1 MATPYQESV
10 SYSPSFPQVGFSPST
25 VPREIIPEQF
35 TSEDKQLQQL
45 AQFSQTLGKGLFEY
59 QTKRN
64 EQQMM
69 EGYNL
74 ALSEDND
81 PEVSQQIRSAESQLK
96 ADDKI
101 AQTVAY
107 DINRSGESGEVAV
120 SVQNMSGWKRYG
132 YAKGLTEKAG
142 QGYLP
147 WLQTQFASNLNRTFI
162 NPATGQEFTLADT
175 SRDPALRG
183 FALTEL
189 RKDYLMQ
196 NQLTAI
202 KPAFLNE
209 FAGKDFRNAHSKLID
224 QSRQQFVI
232 DEGQKLSNDAQNQ
245 FAASGD
251 MNMFF
256 SQMRNAR
263 KGDGQLYSRSE
274 SWTVLSKIIVEK
286 AKNGQGVDLDQ
297 LEDQVIEEDPKG
309 RTYGQLYKAQ
319 FTELQNDL
327 KSAQREY
334 TRAVDSDEAESA
346 QDVADQYIARMS
358 ANPDLANPLAIREA
372 STTLLNQFG
381 TNASTAIS
389 KLQQYG
395 SLYNEDETKYQEE
408 KLRFEEKAARGELT
422 LQDLEGATF
431 RAQQQFASIAKQ
443 QSENKLPQFKD
454 DEKAVV
460 DSIKNRAKLLEG
472 GVTDPVVS
480 LIVGDLKREYQINR
494 TKLSQTMDPV
504 SASRKAAADI
514 LAKVAQGSK
523 TPTGDY
529 YQDPNQGG
537 QFINYL
543 KNRVAGVSKTGN
555 NIAERLNTRRTII
568 SREKGRAFD
577 QPGLLFDKNDLA
589 EIRRLMETDPY
600 LHKVEPTNPVYQKLG
615 IARILSQESG
625 VALHTMIKKQN
636 DAMDLPPL
644 PAFEQI
650 QPSFDKI
657 RGDSKRLTQNLING
671 SLTANQRSRL
681 NGTWRQPT
689 PINTNITDSQRAALD
704 VLGKY
709 ESARSGYNAVNQ
721 IGIKGGR
728 GVLGFSGDFRQMP
741 QHQGTDLTSMTIGQ
755 IMDLQSDDRSL
766 SNSEWISQGR
776 LHAVGRYQFIGPTLR
791 GLVERL
797 NIDRNALFTPELQDM
812 LALSLLKSGGIG
824 QWIGPSDKATVAEKR
839 LVEQA
844 RASL

>member
-10 SYSPSFPQVGFSPST
+10 SYSPAFSKVGFSPST
-25 VPREIIPEQF
+25 VPREVIP
-35 TSEDKQLQQL
+35 EDKQIQQL

-74 ALSEDND
+74 ALSQDND
-81 PEVSQQIRSAESQLK
+81 PEVSQQIRSAEDQLK

-132 YAKGLTEKAG
+132 YAKGLAEKAG

-162 NPATGQEFTLADT
+162 NPDTGQEFTLADT

-183 FALTEL
+183 FALSEL

-196 NQLTAI
+196 NQLTAM

-224 QSRQQFVI
+224 ESRQQFVT
-232 DEGQKLSNDAQNQ
+232 DEGQKLFNDARNQ
-245 FAASGD
+245 FETSGD

-263 KGDGQLYSRSE
+263 KANGQLYSRSE
-274 SWTVLSKIIVEK
+274 SWIVLSNDLIEK
-286 AKNGQGVDLDQ
+286 VKNGQDAKVEELENQ
-297 LEDQVIEEDPKG
+297 LIDGDPKN
-309 RTYGQLYKAQ
+309 RTFGEVYKPQ
-319 FTELQNDL
+319 FTALKNDL

-346 QDVADQYIARMS
+346 QDVVDQYLARMS
-358 ANPDLANPLAIREA
+358 TNPNLANPLAIREV

-389 KLQQYG
+389 KLQQYS
-395 SLYNEDETKYQEE
+395 SLYNEDETKYLEE
-408 KLRFEEKAARGELT
+408 KLRFQEKAARGELT

-431 RAQQQFASIAKQ
+431 RAQQEFAPIAKQ

-494 TKLSQTMDPV
+494 TKLSETMDPA
-504 SASRKAAADI
+504 SASRKSAADI
-514 LAKVAQGSK
+514 LAKVEKGSK

-537 QFINYL
+537 KFVNYL
-543 KNRVAGVSKTGN
+543 KNRVAGVSKAGN

-577 QPGLLFDKNDLA
+577 QPELFFDKNDLA
-589 EIRRLMETDPY
+589 EIRRLMKTDPY
-600 LHKVEPTNPVYQKLG
+600 LHKVETTNPVYQKLG

-625 VALHTMIKKQN
+625 VALHTIIKKQN
-636 DAMDLPPL
+636 DALALPPL

-657 RGDSKRLTQNLING
+657 RGDGKRLAQNLIDG

-681 NGTWRQPT
+681 NGTWRQPA
-689 PINTNITDSQRAALD
+689 PINTNITDIQRAALD

-709 ESARSGYNAVNQ
+709 ESAGSGYNAVNQ

-741 QHQGTDLTSMTIGQ
+741 QHRGKALTSITVGR

-776 LHAVGRYQFIGPTLR
+776 LHAVGRYQFTGPTLR
-791 GLVERL
+791 ALVQRL